1 MQTFGRFN
9 PIMKKIIFLLFLS
22 VCVFSPSCSPI
33 IKLVYGIHQPR
44 VLNKEKIDHFLV
56 KNNLDTTNNVAIKDK
71 DFLYIINK
79 IKMTFPEI
87 MVFDKE
93 GKFIMYKEDKTCNA
107 SAFKFIDSLNNSKN
121 YPRVDSIELSFFEN
135 KFVDLY
141 GKGDVKIMDSNSDYF
156 LLIFWTEWTGKLNK
170 DHTYIWE
177 QNAKKNKN
185 ASIKTV
191 KVNCDFQT
199 FWDNTE
205 REKNIKALN
214 H

>member
-1 MQTFGRFN
+1 MRN
-9 PIMKKIIFLLFLS
+9 ILILLFFS
-22 VCVFSPSCSPI
+22 VLIISQSCSPI

-44 VLNKEKIDHFLV
+44 VLNKEKIDRFLV
-56 KNNLDTTNNVAIKDK
+56 KNKLDTTNNVAIKDK

-87 MVFDKE
+87 MVFDKG
-93 GKFIMYKEDKTCNA
+93 GKFILYKEDKTCNA
-107 SAFKFIDSLNNSKN
+107 SAFKFIDSLNASKK
-121 YPRVDSIELSFFEN
+121 YPGVDSINLSFFEN

-141 GKGDVKIMDSNSDYF
+141 GRGDVKIMDSTSDYF

-177 QNAKKNKN
+177 QKAKNNKN
-185 ASIKTV
+185 VSINTI

-199 FWDNTE
+199 FWDSTE
-205 REKNIKALN
+205 REKNIKALASPGK